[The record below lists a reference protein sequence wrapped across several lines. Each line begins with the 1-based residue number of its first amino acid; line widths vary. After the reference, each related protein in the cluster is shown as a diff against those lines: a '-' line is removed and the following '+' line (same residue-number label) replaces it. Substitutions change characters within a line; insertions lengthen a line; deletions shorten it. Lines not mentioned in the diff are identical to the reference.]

1 MRRLHIIVGLLL
13 LTLLAPAH
21 AALEKAPEV
30 PARAWLLVDHH
41 SGSVLAE
48 HDADEPMPPASLT
61 KLMTAY
67 LVLEKLRAGEVSLR
81 ERVTVSDRAAG
92 TPGANIFLRPGGT
105 PILEDLLKSAIVR
118 SANDAT
124 VALAEHVAGSESR
137 FVELMNVR
145 ARSWGLA
152 GTRFVNS
159 TGLDAPGH
167 VSTAR
172 DLSRLAVAMIRDFP
186 EHYEW
191 FGLREISVN
200 ELKYYNNNALLWR
213 DTTVDGLKTGFTHAA
228 GWCLVGS
235 ARRENMRLIATVL
248 GAPSEAARV
257 DAAQRLLDYGFRNF
271 ETKLL
276 YAADRPTTEVR
287 VWMGEQATLPLGVR
301 QNLYV
306 TLPRGWYSRLRARLT
321 IKEMLEAPV
330 RQGQRIGVL
339 ALQLDDKVF
348 AEYPLVAL
356 RDVGTG
362 GWTTRAMDSLRL
374 WFR

>member
-1 MRRLHIIVGLLL
+1 MRRLHVIVGLLL
-13 LTLLAPAH
+13 LALLAPAH

-41 SGSVLAE
+41 SGTVLAE

-81 ERVTVSDRAAG
+81 DRVTVSDRAAG
-92 TPGANIFLRPGGT
+92 TRGANIFLRPGGT